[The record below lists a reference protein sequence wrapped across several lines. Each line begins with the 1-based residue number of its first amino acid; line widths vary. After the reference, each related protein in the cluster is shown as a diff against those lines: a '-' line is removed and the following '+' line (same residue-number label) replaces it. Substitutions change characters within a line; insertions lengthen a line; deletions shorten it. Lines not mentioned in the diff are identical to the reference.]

1 MEAENAKYF
10 PRDADKHTQH
20 RICGS
25 LSLSTNQVENMTIT
39 QRLLTV
45 FSLLAASL
53 ITLAIVAVLVLTG
66 FQSRFQYI
74 QSNATPSII
83 DLGKLVDG
91 SNQLI
96 IWMYRHQSVTD
107 PARQDDIEKHLV
119 EKVSQL
125 ESLNHYYLEH
135 DISSEEDREMT
146 EAAFI
151 TLKDFRSRLPAFLQA
166 SRSQNDAVS
175 LVEIQGN
182 NGSGSAARALIAGYQ
197 KQLKLNVDIGE
208 SLNEQNTRIYQ
219 NSLWGMIGGSAVV
232 IFVLAFFAVRTI
244 TGIRGN
250 LNAMRSTMQQAS
262 SRLDLTLR
270 VDDTRNDEI
279 GLTARAYNEL
289 AGNVAASLMS
299 VNSSSQSVSSAS
311 AQISAGN
318 EDLSARTEEQAASL
332 EQTAASMSELSETV
346 RQTAENTGTA
356 SQLSQNARSLS
367 EDSAQKV
374 TTMLGTMSDIRG
386 SSAKITDIISIIEG
400 IAFQTNILA
409 LNAAVEAARAGE
421 QGRGFAVVAGEVRNL
436 AQRSSSSSREIKTL
450 IESSMHFV
458 ETGVQQAEEVGD
470 NMGSLKDAIGQVA
483 DLVNEIAAAAH
494 EQTQGIGQVYQ
505 AVNQMDDVTQQNA
518 ALVEEASA
526 ASHSLMEQAAVM
538 NQLVAAFVV
547 GTPASSVLSAPT
559 GTTASKPSLPGRRS
573 VRKSAEASEE
583 NWQSF

>member
-1 MEAENAKYF
+1 
-10 PRDADKHTQH
+10 
-20 RICGS
+20 
-25 LSLSTNQVENMTIT
+25 MTIT
-39 QRLLTV
+39 QRLFTV

-53 ITLAIVAVLVLTG
+53 ITLVIVAVLVLTG

-96 IWMYRHQSVTD
+96 IWMYRHQSATD
-107 PARQDDIEKHLV
+107 PVRQADV
-119 EKVSQL
+119 EKRLSEKVEQL

-146 EAAFI
+146 EAAFNTI
-151 TLKDFRSRLPAFLQA
+151 NDFRSRLPAFLQA
-166 SRSQNDAVS
+166 SRSQNDKAS
-175 LVEIQGN
+175 LVEIQGSA
-182 NGSGSAARALIAGYQ
+182 GSGSAARALIAGYQ
-197 KQLKLNVDIGE
+197 KQLQLNVDIGE
-208 SLNEQNTRIYQ
+208 SLNNQNTRIYQ
-219 NSLWGMIGGSAVV
+219 ISLWSMICGSAVV
-232 IFVLAFFAVRTI
+232 ILILTFFALRTI
-244 TGIRGN
+244 TGIKRN
-250 LNAMRSTMQQAS
+250 LYAMRTTMQQAS
-262 SRLDLTLR
+262 SRLDMTLR
-270 VDDTRNDEI
+270 VDDSRQDEI
-279 GLTARAYNEL
+279 GLTARAFNEL
-289 AGNVAASLMS
+289 AENVAASLLS
-299 VNSSSQSVSSAS
+299 VSASSQSVSTAS

-356 SQLSQNARSLS
+356 SQLSQSARTLS

-374 TTMLGTMSDIRG
+374 TTMLRTMSDIRG
-386 SSAKITDIISIIEG
+386 SSAKITDIISVIEG

-436 AQRSSSSSREIKTL
+436 AQRSSSSAREIKVL

-458 ETGVQQAEEVGD
+458 EAGAQQAEEVGN

-494 EQTQGIGQVYQ
+494 EQMLGIGQVHQ

-526 ASHSLMEQAAVM
+526 ASNSLMEQATVL

-547 GTPASSVLSAPT
+547 GAPKATEFPASAGIAAL
-559 GTTASKPSLPGRRS
+559 KPSLSTGRS
-573 VRKSAEASEE
+573 IKKNTEAMEGD
-583 NWQSF
+583 WQSF

>member
-1 MEAENAKYF
+1 
-10 PRDADKHTQH
+10 
-20 RICGS
+20 
-25 LSLSTNQVENMTIT
+25 MTIT
-39 QRLLTV
+39 QRLLTL
-45 FSLLAASL
+45 FSLLAVSL
-53 ITLAIVAVLVLTG
+53 ITLVIVAVLVLTG

-96 IWMYRHQSVTD
+96 IWMYRHQSATD
-107 PARQDDIEKHLV
+107 PARQAEFEKQL
-119 EKVSQL
+119 EDKVSQL
-125 ESLNHYYLEH
+125 ESLNHYYLEN

-146 EAAFI
+146 EAAFTTI
-151 TLKDFRSRLPAFLQA
+151 NDFRSRLPAFLQA
-166 SRSQNDAVS
+166 SRSQNDAVA
-175 LVEIQGN
+175 LAQIQGQ
-182 NGSGSAARALIAGYQ
+182 NGIGSAARALIAGYQ

-208 SLNEQNTRIYQ
+208 SLNIQNTQIYQ

-250 LNAMRSTMQQAS
+250 LNAMRFTMQQAS

-270 VDDTRNDEI
+270 VDDSRKDEI

-289 AGNVAASLMS
+289 ADNVAASLMS
-299 VNSSSQSVSSAS
+299 VSTSSQSVSTAS

-356 SQLSQNARSLS
+356 SKLSQNARSLS

-374 TTMLGTMSDIRG
+374 TTMLRTMSDIRG
-386 SSAKITDIISIIEG
+386 SSAKITDIISVIEG

-436 AQRSSSSSREIKTL
+436 AQRSSSSAREIKAL

-458 ETGVQQAEEVGD
+458 EAGAQQAEEVGN
-470 NMGSLKDAIGQVA
+470 NMWSLKDAIGQVT

-494 EQTQGIGQVYQ
+494 EQMLGIGQVHQ

-526 ASHSLMEQAAVM
+526 ASNSLMEQASVL

-547 GTPASSVLSAPT
+547 GSSPVPALEPA
-559 GTTASKPSLPGRRS
+559 TASTAFKSSLPDGRVGS
-573 VRKSAEASEE
+573 SNAESEEE
-583 NWQSF
+583 NWHSF

>member
-1 MEAENAKYF
+1 
-10 PRDADKHTQH
+10 
-20 RICGS
+20 
-25 LSLSTNQVENMTIT
+25 MTIT

-53 ITLAIVAVLVLTG
+53 ITLAIVSVLVLTG

-74 QSNATPSII
+74 QNNATPSII
-83 DLGKLVDG
+83 DLGKLVDN

-96 IWMYRHQSVTD
+96 IWMYRHQSATD
-107 PARQDDIEKHLV
+107 LTKQADIEKQLN
-119 EKVSQL
+119 EKVSEL

-135 DISSEEDREMT
+135 DISSEEDRKMT
-146 EAAFI
+146 EAAFATI
-151 TLKDFRSRLPAFLQA
+151 NDFRSRLPTFIQA
-166 SRSQNDAVS
+166 SLAQNDAVS

-182 NGSGSAARALIAGYQ
+182 NGSGSAARTLIAGYQ

-208 SLNEQNTRIYQ
+208 SLNVQNTQVYR

-232 IFVLAFFAVRTI
+232 ILVLAFFALRTI
-244 TGIRGN
+244 VSIRKN

-262 SRLDLTLR
+262 SSLDLTLR
-270 VDDTRNDEI
+270 VDDSRKDEI

-289 AGNVAASLMS
+289 AGNVAASLIS
-299 VNSSSQSVSSAS
+299 VGTSSQSVSSAS

-346 RQTAENTGTA
+346 RQTAENTDTA
-356 SQLSQNARSLS
+356 SQLSQNARILS
-367 EDSAQKV
+367 ENSAQKV
-374 TTMLGTMSDIRG
+374 TTMLRTMSDIRG
-386 SSAKITDIISIIEG
+386 SSAKITDIISVIEG

-436 AQRSSSSSREIKTL
+436 AQRSSSSAREIKAL
-450 IESSMHFV
+450 IESSIHFV
-458 ETGVQQAEEVGD
+458 ETGAQQAEEVGN
-470 NMGSLKDAIGQVA
+470 NMGSLKDAIGQVT
-483 DLVNEIAAAAH
+483 DLVNEIAAASH
-494 EQTQGIGQVYQ
+494 EQMLGIGQVHQ

-526 ASHSLMEQAAVM
+526 ASNSLMEQATVL

-547 GTPASSVLSAPT
+547 GSSPASSVSTSA
-559 GTTASKPSLPGRRS
+559 GSTALRPSLPGGRAVDRNPQS
-573 VRKSAEASEE
+573 SEE
-583 NWQSF
+583 DWQSF

>member
-1 MEAENAKYF
+1 
-10 PRDADKHTQH
+10 
-20 RICGS
+20 
-25 LSLSTNQVENMTIT
+25 MTIT
-39 QRLLTV
+39 QRLLTI
-45 FSLLAASL
+45 FSLLIASF
-53 ITLAIVAVLVLTG
+53 ITLIIVAVLVLTG

-83 DLGKLVDG
+83 VMGKLVDG

-96 IWMYRHQSVTD
+96 NLMYRHQSSTD
-107 PARQDDIEKHLV
+107 LARQANLEKLLD

-125 ESLNHYYLEH
+125 ESLNRYYLENN
-135 DISSEEDREMT
+135 ISNKEDREMT
-146 EAAFI
+146 EAAFTNI
-151 TLKDFRSRLPAFLQA
+151 KDFRSRLPAFLQG
-166 SRSQNDAVS
+166 SRSQNDAIS
-175 LVEIQGN
+175 LTAIEGS
-182 NGSGSAARALIAGYQ
+182 NGSGSSARTLIAGYQ
-197 KQLKLNVDIGE
+197 KQLKLNVDIVE
-208 SLNEQNTRIYQ
+208 SLNVHNTRIYQ
-219 NSLWGMIGGSAVV
+219 KSLWGMIGGSAVV

-244 TGIRGN
+244 TGIRRN
-250 LNAMRSTMQQAS
+250 LNAMRSTMQLAN

-270 VDDTRNDEI
+270 VDDSRNDEI
-279 GLTARAYNEL
+279 GLMARAYNEL

-299 VNSSSQSVSSAS
+299 VSTSSQSVSTAS
-311 AQISAGN
+311 VQISAGN

-346 RQTAENTGTA
+346 RQTAENTDTA

-374 TTMLGTMSDIRG
+374 TTMLQTMSDIRG
-386 SSAKITDIISIIEG
+386 SSTKITDIISVIEG

-436 AQRSSSSSREIKTL
+436 AQRSSSSAREIKVL
-450 IESSMHFV
+450 IESSMRFV
-458 ETGVQQAEEVGD
+458 ETGAQQAEEVGN

-494 EQTQGIGQVYQ
+494 EQMLGIGQVHQ

-526 ASHSLMEQAAVM
+526 AANSLMEQANVL
-538 NQLVAAFVV
+538 NQLVSTFVIGSPPVKGLPTSTGSV
-547 GTPASSVLSAPT
+547 GL
-559 GTTASKPSLPGRRS
+559 KPSLPDGRAARNNGES
-573 VRKSAEASEE
+573 TEG

>member
-1 MEAENAKYF
+1 
-10 PRDADKHTQH
+10 
-20 RICGS
+20 
-25 LSLSTNQVENMTIT
+25 
-39 QRLLTV
+39 
-45 FSLLAASL
+45 
-53 ITLAIVAVLVLTG
+53 
-66 FQSRFQYI
+66 
-74 QSNATPSII
+74 
-83 DLGKLVDG
+83 
-91 SNQLI
+91 
-96 IWMYRHQSVTD
+96 
-107 PARQDDIEKHLV
+107 
-119 EKVSQL
+119 
-125 ESLNHYYLEH
+125 
-135 DISSEEDREMT
+135 
-146 EAAFI
+146 
-151 TLKDFRSRLPAFLQA
+151 
-166 SRSQNDAVS
+166 
-175 LVEIQGN
+175 
-182 NGSGSAARALIAGYQ
+182 
-197 KQLKLNVDIGE
+197 
-208 SLNEQNTRIYQ
+208 
-219 NSLWGMIGGSAVV
+219 
-232 IFVLAFFAVRTI
+232 
-244 TGIRGN
+244 
-250 LNAMRSTMQQAS
+250 
-262 SRLDLTLR
+262 
-270 VDDTRNDEI
+270 
-279 GLTARAYNEL
+279 
-289 AGNVAASLMS
+289 MS